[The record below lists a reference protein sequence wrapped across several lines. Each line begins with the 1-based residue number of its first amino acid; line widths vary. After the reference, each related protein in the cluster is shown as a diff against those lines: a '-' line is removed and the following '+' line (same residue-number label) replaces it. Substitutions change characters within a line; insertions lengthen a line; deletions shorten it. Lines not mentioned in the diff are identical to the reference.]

1 MQVGDVYY
9 RRIDNCGCEIK
20 GFFYLHY
27 DGTMSTVVDNYK
39 LLRISVIKHDLV
51 PDNIHVLFHDDTVE
65 NLYTNLYMTV
75 DEHEKIKEHIQKMA
89 SAEGLYS
96 AFQVAL
102 NFPTLSIP
110 DVTTSYEL
118 GYIESEQESYEGQH
132 AEEPY
137 WREEDL
143 VPSKIETSKKF
154 KLW

>member
-39 LLRISVIKHDLV
+39 LLRTSVIKHDLV
-51 PDNIHVLFHDDTVE
+51 PDNIHVLFHNDTFDTVE
-65 NLYTNLYMTV
+65 NLYTSLYMLPY
-75 DEHEKIKEHIQKMA
+75 EYKNWK
-89 SAEGLYS
+89 
-96 AFQVAL
+96 QVYREIL
-102 NFPTLSIP
+102 
-110 DVTTSYEL
+110 D
-118 GYIESEQESYEGQH
+118 EQESYEGQ
-132 AEEPY
+132 PY

-143 VPSKIETSKKF
+143 VPSKIETRKKF